1 MVLEAITFILQCMT
15 AVFYN
20 IQQSWVITTVNEVN
34 ITIGGVVLW
43 YLCIAII
50 LSILIRLLGGIA
62 SAWKETMK

>member
-20 IQQSWVITTVNEVN
+20 IQQAWVITTVNEVN

-62 SAWKETMK
+62 STWKEIMK